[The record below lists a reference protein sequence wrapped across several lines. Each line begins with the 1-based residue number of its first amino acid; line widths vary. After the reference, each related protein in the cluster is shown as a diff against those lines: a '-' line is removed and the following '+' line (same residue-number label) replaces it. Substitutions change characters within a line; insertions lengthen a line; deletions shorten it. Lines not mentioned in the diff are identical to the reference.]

1 MSVLP
6 DSADSAWV
14 VPERY
19 ALAEIPIEELDHHP
33 DNVREDYKITSA
45 FCQSVK
51 TELQV
56 ALSVVPIPDDYVRPE
71 GHEHHRYWVVKGNRR
86 LAGARQVGL
95 THLLC
100 VIDMNRAGDRAGQF
114 MDMVTENEQR
124 EGLTIFERAR
134 ALFQAHEAGASRTR
148 IRKSTGLSREDV
160 SASVKAG
167 ALSAQTKDAALA
179 MHYEWTLTD
188 LAILAE
194 FDGDEEALAEIRK
207 RVSWGQSVEYAA
219 GYIRT
224 EREEAAE
231 HARLRGELES
241 AGVAVTD
248 ALPAGAMTLRRLSLE
263 IGGELTAETHAT
275 CDGHGVYFFS
285 PLQATFYCTTPDQHG
300 YAPPEPRSDIATDT
314 TTAVTTTATG
324 TAGSGSG
331 SERKIVIEGN
341 RAWKACAV
349 VRHEW
354 LTGLLARKTAPK
366 QVLKFVTGQLL
377 TMPEP
382 LCKDLGGARRST
394 LFTKLAAAP
403 DPQCVETATAARLP
417 LLQLAPIA
425 VAYERQ
431 LTEAGESAAT
441 WRIDRWSPCTRADAA
456 VWLSFLVELG
466 YTPSPIERSVI
477 DGVPYLGDAPIEQD
491 EPQEPD
497 DSESL
502 DEGPDT
508 AIGEFR
514 EAEPSPAPL
523 EADPDRESVHSDEH
537 TDDEADRL
545 RVHHAAEIEQEVA
558 DRPGVYDSAEIE
570 QEVADSPGVY
580 DSVEIE
586 QNEADRPGA
595 HHAAEIEQDV
605 ADRPGV
611 HDSVEIE
618 RNEDARTDIRHS
630 AEIERQQEEDAAA

>member
-19 ALAEIPIEELDHHP
+19 ALAEIPIEELDHYP

-71 GHEHHRYWVVKGNRR
+71 GNEHYRYWVVKGNRR

-160 SASVKAG
+160 SAGVKAG
-167 ALSAQTKDAALA
+167 ALSAQAKDAALA
-179 MHYEWTLTD
+179 MRYEWTLTD

-194 FDGDEEALAEIRK
+194 FDHDEEALAEIRK

-248 ALPAGAMTLRRLSLE
+248 TLPAGAMTLRRLSLE
-263 IGGELTAETHAT
+263 IGDELTESELTAETHAT
-275 CDGHGVYFFS
+275 CDGHGVYFFG

-300 YAPPEPRSDIATDT
+300 YAPPEPRSNLATDT

-324 TAGSGSG
+324 PAGSGSG

-403 DPQCVETATAARLP
+403 DPQCVETATATRLP

-497 DSESL
+497 DSESF
-502 DEGPDT
+502 DEGPDS
-508 AIGEFR
+508 AIGEFS

-523 EADPDRESVHSDEH
+523 EADADRESVHSDEH
-537 TDDEADRL
+537 TDDEADRPD
-545 RVHHAAEIEQEVA
+545 VHYSAEIEQEVA
-558 DRPGVYDSAEIE
+558 DRPGVHE
-570 QEVADSPGVY
+570 
-580 DSVEIE
+580 SVEIE
-586 QNEADRPGA
+586 QNEADRPGV
-595 HHAAEIEQDV
+595 HHAAEIEQD
-605 ADRPGV
+605 
-611 HDSVEIE
+611 
-618 RNEDARTDIRHS
+618 EDARPGIRHS
-630 AEIERQQEEDAAA
+630 TEIEQQQEDAAA